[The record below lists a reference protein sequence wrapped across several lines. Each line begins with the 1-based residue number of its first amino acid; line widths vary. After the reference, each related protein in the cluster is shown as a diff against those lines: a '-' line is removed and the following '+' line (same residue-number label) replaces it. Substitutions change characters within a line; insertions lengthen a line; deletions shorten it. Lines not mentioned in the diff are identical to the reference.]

1 MHSSHRLLE
10 RLILYVVDQV
20 QDQGGT
26 VSLIKL
32 TKILYLI
39 DVQHYRRYG
48 HTLTGLEWIFHKHGP
63 WAFTLPGVL
72 KRVDID
78 LGEEEFVTARGYKG
92 RSFSVATPQDISEL
106 VGFAVKALVDKVIKA
121 WALEATNV
129 LLGYV
134 YFQTEPMLHGATGE
148 PLQFDTVL
156 RDVAEE
162 RITTRIPA
170 DKARNMRHRLIEAL
184 ADIDADLVR
193 VADQRDEAYFEAVR
207 LMDQEGTFTVAPG
220 DSPEVSE
227 ELRELLGGHD

>member
-48 HTLTGLEWIFHKHGP
+48 HTLTGLEWVFHKHGP

-106 VGFAVKALVDKVIKA
+106 VRFAVKALVDKVIKA

-134 YFQTEPMLHGATGE
+134 YFQTEPMIYGTKGQGLR
-148 PLQFDTVL
+148 FDTIA

-162 RITTRIPA
+162 RIAIRITPA
-170 DKARNMRHRLIEAL
+170 KAHEVRQRLIETL

-193 VADQRDEAYFEAVR
+193 VEDQRDQAYFEAMR
-207 LMDQEGTFTVAPG
+207 LMGQEGTFTIPTG
-220 DSPEVSE
+220 DSAAVTA
-227 ELRELLGGHD
+227 ELLELLGRHD